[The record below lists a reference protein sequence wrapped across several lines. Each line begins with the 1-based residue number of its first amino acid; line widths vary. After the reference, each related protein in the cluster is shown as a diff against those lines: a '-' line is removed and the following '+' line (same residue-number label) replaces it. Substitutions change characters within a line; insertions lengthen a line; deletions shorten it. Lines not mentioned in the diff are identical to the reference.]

1 MERTKLLTLVSI
13 GLFLLNLLTI
23 GFLVFKSGRLGPPG
37 HPPGPPGANDPAT
50 VIIRRLYFDSDQQAK
65 YMELVRQ
72 HQADVRVLRD
82 QSTQLFRD
90 YYGLLK
96 ADRPNLTQINDL
108 SRQIGINQQQ
118 LAQLNL
124 AHFGQIKA
132 LCRPDQKV
140 AFNELVADLSKL
152 FGQEQ
157 RPPRPNGGGP
167 PVGPPEGPPDN
178 LPPRP

>member
-1 MERTKLLTLVSI
+1 MERTKLLTLATI
-13 GLFLLNLLTI
+13 GLLLLNLLTI
-23 GFLVFKSGRLGPPG
+23 GYLVFKPGQLGPPD
-37 HPPGPPGANDPAT
+37 HPPGRPGAEEPAT
-50 VIIRRLYFDSDQQAK
+50 VIIRRLHFDENQQAR
-65 YMELVRQ
+65 YMALVHQ

-82 QSTQLFRD
+82 QSTQLFWD
-90 YYGLLK
+90 FYGLLK

-108 SRQIGINQQQ
+108 SHQIGINQQQ

-132 LCRPDQKV
+132 LCRPDQK
-140 AFNELVADLSKL
+140 ADFTELVADLSKL
-152 FGQEQ
+152 FGQQQ

-167 PVGPPEGPPDN
+167 PEGLPGN